1 MEGTFSRQFGTR
13 YFSLALATFFL
24 VALMAGIAVGQVTTG
39 SLQGVVTDPNK
50 AVVPGAT
57 VKITN
62 VDTGQSREAATND
75 EGFYRVTNLQPGEHY
90 RVDVSK
96 QGFTPASKENIVI
109 HIASENTFD
118 VSFAQV

>member
-1 MEGTFSRQFGTR
+1 MEGTFSRQLGTR

-24 VALMAGIAVGQVTTG
+24 VALMAGIAAGQVTTG

-62 VDTGQSREAATND
+62 VDTGQSREATTND
-75 EGFYRVTNLQPGEHY
+75 EGFYRVTNLQAGNNYKVEI
-90 RVDVSK
+90 SK
-96 QGFTPASKENIVI
+96 QGFEPTAVERIVV
-109 HIASENTFD
+109 HIGT
-118 VSFAQV
+118 